1 MSLQSHSTDFSGTHL
16 FVALPFIQIH
26 ACSRSVE
33 GRLVFSLLGSHSD
46 TISKDGAQQQ
56 GLRRNSATI
65 LSFPRFMGKGTVLT
79 SWNIVSRCVGVL
91 A

>member
-46 TISKDGAQQQ
+46 TISKDGAQQ
-56 GLRRNSATI
+56 
-65 LSFPRFMGKGTVLT
+65 
-79 SWNIVSRCVGVL
+79 
-91 A
+91 